1 MENKLIDPYGLLGVD
16 SRASLS
22 ELKKNYYNLALI
34 CHPDKGGNDKDMNVV
49 SLAYNYIKEHL
60 ENVKETT
67 YEKLEDEFAEF
78 CKGQERLKPPT
89 FGQIY
94 EETNDWINEFN
105 KKFEEGLNMSGEM
118 RQFIGND
125 DDISNN
131 PYLNENNPLGGGYG
145 EYMDIS
151 DYHNNSKSPYYDIA
165 NFVDEAEYDLA
176 KTDNECVSYCLAQGE
191 SEPIYQ
197 EVPPFNPNETKR
209 VKNEFKGEVILYEE
223 PQYLPDTL
231 TSFPLDGKEV
241 LDYSGNLENLRMS
254 DYKMAFS
261 PPEENEEVEEKDYL
275 KILNIRF
282 KDYIL

>member
-34 CHPDKGGNDKDMNVV
+34 CHPDKGGNDKDMNVL
-49 SLAYNYIKEHL
+49 SLAYNYIKEHF

-67 YEKLEDEFAEF
+67 YEKLEDEFADF
-78 CKGQERLKPPT
+78 CKGQETLKPPT

-94 EETNDWINEFN
+94 EETNDWINDFN
-105 KKFEEGLNMSGEM
+105 KKFEQGLNMSGEM
-118 RQFIGND
+118 KQFIGLE
-125 DDISNN
+125 DDITNN
-131 PYLNENNPLGGGYG
+131 PYFNENNPLGDGYG
-145 EYMDIS
+145 EYMEVS
-151 DYHNNSKSPYYDIA
+151 DYIESNKSPYYDTA

-176 KTDNECVSYCLAQGE
+176 KSDGEYVGYNLAQDGE
-191 SEPIYQ
+191 EPIYQ
-197 EVPPFNPNETKR
+197 DVPDFNPNETKR

-223 PQYLPDTL
+223 PQFLPDTL
-231 TSFPLDGKEV
+231 TSFPLDGKDI

-261 PPEENEEVEEKDYL
+261 PPEETEDVEERDYP
-275 KILNIRF
+275 KENIE
-282 KDYIL
+282 YH